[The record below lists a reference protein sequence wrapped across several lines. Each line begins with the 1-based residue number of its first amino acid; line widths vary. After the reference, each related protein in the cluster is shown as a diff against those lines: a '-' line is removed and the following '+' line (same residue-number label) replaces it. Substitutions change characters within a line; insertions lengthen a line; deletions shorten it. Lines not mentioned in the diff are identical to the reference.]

1 MEKGAKSRSA
11 KSGKYKPVKKMKEII
26 DTITTGTT
34 IERLSAYLKNL
45 YHTIIIC
52 CDPNTSMCMCCCRA

>member
-26 DTITTGTT
+26 KTISTGT
-34 IERLSAYLKNL
+34 IIGRLRAYLKDL
-45 YHTIIIC
+45 YYSIIC
-52 CDPNTSMCMCCCRA
+52 YEYNTSACMCCCCA

>member
-11 KSGKYKPVKKMKEII
+11 KSGKYKPVKKMKKII
-26 DTITTGTT
+26 DNITA

-45 YHTIIIC
+45 YYSIIIC
-52 CDPNTSMCMCCCRA
+52 CEHNTSMYMCCCRA

>member
-26 DTITTGTT
+26 DYITA

-45 YHTIIIC
+45 YCSIIIYC
-52 CDPNTSMCMCCCRA
+52 EHNTSMCMCGCRA